1 MSKLLKSAM
10 LAAGLAACA
19 AVPSASA
26 GGGYY
31 GVGYGGC
38 CGVRYIGYHPHD
50 HYSYGYTSCCY
61 ERRYRRVYADPYD
74 SGYYPR
80 HVYYDPY
87 PYIAHYGGDSDAGG
101 FGRGAWGFL
110 LLRGLVSQF
119 PALSRLL
126 SQRGPCRFGIFLGAD
141 IVRPPPL

>member
-26 GGGYY
+26 GGWYDGYY
-31 GVGYGGC
+31 GVGYA
-38 CGVRYIGYHPHD
+38 GYYLHP

-61 ERRYRRVYADPYD
+61 ERAVRYRRVYADPYG
-74 SGYYPR
+74 GYNPR

-87 PYIAHYGGDSDAGG
+87 PYIARYGGYYGAGG
-101 FGRGAWGFL
+101 YYSVGVYGWG
-110 LLRGLVSQF
+110 
-119 PALSRLL
+119 P
-126 SQRGPCRFGIFLGAD
+126 QRYYYGGW
-141 IVRPPPL
+141 

>member
-38 CGVRYIGYHPHD
+38 CGVGYIGYYPHD

-61 ERRYRRVYADPYD
+61 ERTVRYRRVHADPYD
-74 SGYYPR
+74 GGYYPR

-87 PYIAHYGGDSDAGG
+87 PYIAHYGGYYGVGVYGWGPRRYYYGG
-101 FGRGAWGFL
+101 W
-110 LLRGLVSQF
+110 
-119 PALSRLL
+119 
-126 SQRGPCRFGIFLGAD
+126 
-141 IVRPPPL
+141 

>member
-1 MSKLLKSAM
+1 MSKLVKSAM

-26 GGGYY
+26 GGWYDGYY
-31 GVGYGGC
+31 GGGYGSYVVGYGG
-38 CGVRYIGYHPHD
+38 YYPN
-50 HYSYGYTSCCY
+50 TSCCY

-87 PYIAHYGGDSDAGG
+87 PYIAHYGGYYGVGVYGWGPRRYYYGG
-101 FGRGAWGFL
+101 W
-110 LLRGLVSQF
+110 
-119 PALSRLL
+119 
-126 SQRGPCRFGIFLGAD
+126 
-141 IVRPPPL
+141 

>member
-38 CGVRYIGYHPHD
+38 CGVGYIGYYSHD

-61 ERRYRRVYADPYD
+61 ERAVRYRRVYADPYG
-74 SGYYPR
+74 GYNPR

-87 PYIAHYGGDSDAGG
+87 PYIARYGGYYGAGG
-101 FGRGAWGFL
+101 YYSVGVYGWG
-110 LLRGLVSQF
+110 
-119 PALSRLL
+119 P
-126 SQRGPCRFGIFLGAD
+126 QRYYYGGW
-141 IVRPPPL
+141 